1 MQGSTKRKVAAGA
14 VAALA
19 VAGAGGALAATQLG
33 SPNEDSQAVI
43 NDAANQLGVSP
54 TKLSDALKK
63 ALENRVD
70 AQVAAGQLTKAQG
83 DALKQRIEAGGGPL
97 VRFPHG
103 DHGPFR
109 HGPG

>member
-1 MQGSTKRKVAAGA
+1 MKMSKKVVAGGIAGLALVGGGGA
-14 VAALA
+14 VAATHL
-19 VAGAGGALAATQLG
+19 L
-33 SPNEDSQAVI
+33 SPQQESQAVV
-43 NDAANQLGVSP
+43 NDAAQQLGVSP

-83 DALKQRIEAGGGPL
+83 EALKQRIEAGGVPPVG
-97 VRFPHG
+97 FPHG